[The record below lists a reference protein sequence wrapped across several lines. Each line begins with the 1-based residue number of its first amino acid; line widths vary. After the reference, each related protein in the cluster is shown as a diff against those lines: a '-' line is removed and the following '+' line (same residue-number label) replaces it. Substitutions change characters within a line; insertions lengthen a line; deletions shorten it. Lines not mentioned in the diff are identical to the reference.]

1 LRSEWIDGHE
11 RMTTSPRVPSST
23 YRAQLGPEFRLRD
36 LAGIVRYLDRLGIS
50 DVYCSPLLE
59 ARPGSTHGYDV
70 IDPHRLSAALGTD
83 SDLESLADAL
93 ANRQMGLLLDVVPNH
108 MAASCDNPW
117 WRDVLESG
125 PSSPYAHYFDIQ
137 WRGPARREPES
148 QLFLPVLR
156 EHYAKVLSGGQLRLD
171 FEERGLGVTYG
182 DLWFP
187 LDLKTVG
194 PILEEWLAR
203 LRETLPAN
211 HKAIRELAQLL
222 ALVSKLPARKVR
234 PPRRVTERHRSKEAI
249 KERLWLLHREHVAAR
264 APLKATLARLSGRRG
279 QPESFRE
286 LHAIL
291 DDQCYRLAYWRTAR
305 LRLNYRRFFDVSEL
319 VGLRVDDP
327 GVFEARHGLLL
338 EWLRKGLVTGV
349 RIDHVDGLL
358 DPRGYLERL
367 RERAVGP
374 DGGVPFVIVEK
385 ILDARE
391 ELRDDWPVAGTTGYD
406 FLNAVT
412 RLFVDPVGLDRLEQH
427 YREMTGDPSDMAT
440 VAYRC
445 RKLVTDALFTAEL
458 DALAGEIAQLAARD
472 LAARDVSRGE
482 LTRGLTELAAS
493 LPVYRTYVRGDDVS
507 RQDRDLIRVTVGRA
521 RERTPERDVS
531 PEAFDF
537 LEHVLLF
544 EPSEDSPAQRDRWLR
559 TVGRWQQ
566 LTGPVVAK
574 GYEDTACYVHASLL
588 ALNEVGSDPER
599 DKQSLGVE
607 PFHDFN
613 ARRGSRWP
621 LSLSATATHDT
632 KRGEDVRARIAALSE
647 LAAEW
652 EQSVKRWSHMNRPRR
667 TEVDGRTIPDGAEEV
682 FLYQTLVGAWPQ
694 DAGSVPALRERIL
707 EYLRKALREAKRH
720 SDWIDPN
727 PAYEEALLLFAEKL
741 LEPTVGNRFLR
752 DFQRIQRKVAF
763 YGALNSLSQT
773 LLKLTV
779 PGIPDVYQGTELW
792 DESLVDPDNRRP
804 VDFDQRLRALEEL
817 HTAFEASPGPLVS
830 RLLASWE
837 DGRIKQFVLWRGLQ
851 LRRRRARLFARG
863 DYLPL
868 EITGPRQSNV
878 CAFARKHRKDWC
890 VIAVPRL
897 TAQLVRPDRFPLGKE
912 VWGIGAIA
920 LPEGAPGRWLDDLTG
935 ETIEAFA
942 SERGPVLRLF
952 RVFQRCPVAMLVAQD
967 GPS

>member
-1 LRSEWIDGHE
+1 
-11 RMTTSPRVPSST
+11 MTTSSRIPSST
-23 YRAQLGPEFRLRD
+23 YRVQLGPGFTLRD
-36 LAGIVRYLDRLGIS
+36 LTGVVRYLDRLGIS
-50 DVYCSPLLE
+50 EVYCSPLLE

-70 IDPHRLSAALGTD
+70 IDPHRLSSTLGTD
-83 SDLESLADAL
+83 AELEGLAGAL
-93 ANRQMGLLLDVVPNH
+93 GERRMGLLLDVVPNH
-108 MAASCDNPW
+108 MAASSDNSW

-125 PSSPYAHYFDIQ
+125 PSSPFAHYFDIQ

-148 QLFLPVLR
+148 QLFLPVLG

-171 FEERGLGVTYG
+171 FGERGFGVSYG

-249 KERLWLLHREHVAAR
+249 KERLWLLHREHVATR
-264 APLKATLARLSGRRG
+264 GPLKATLARISGRRG

-291 DDQCYRLAYWRTAR
+291 DEQCYRLAYWRTAR
-305 LRLNYRRFFDVSEL
+305 LRLNYRRFFDVNEL

-327 GVFEARHGLLL
+327 GVFEARHGLML
-338 EWLRKGLVTGV
+338 EWVRRGLVTGV

-367 RERAVGP
+367 RESAVGP
-374 DGGVPFVIVEK
+374 EGAAPFVIVEK
-385 ILDARE
+385 ILDAGE
-391 ELRDDWPVAGTTGYD
+391 SLRDDWPVAGTTGYD

-412 RLFVDPVGLDRLEQH
+412 RLLVDPVGLGRLEQH
-427 YREMTGDPSDMAT
+427 YGEMTGDPSDMAT

-445 RKLVTDALFTAEL
+445 RKLVTSALFTAEL

-472 LAARDVSRGE
+472 LSARDVSRGE
-482 LTRGLTELAAS
+482 LARGLIEVAAS

-507 RQDRDLIRVTVGRA
+507 RQDRELIRGTVARA
-521 RERTPERDVS
+521 RERTAAREVS

-544 EPSEDSPAQRDRWLR
+544 EPSDDSPAQRDRWLR

-566 LTGPVVAK
+566 LTGPVMAK

-599 DKQSLGVE
+599 DKGCLGVD
-607 PFHDFN
+607 PFHTFN
-613 ARRGSRWP
+613 ARRGASWP
-621 LSLSATATHDT
+621 LSLNATATHDT

-667 TEVDGRTIPDGAEEV
+667 LEVDGRTIPDGAEEV
-682 FLYQTLVGAWPQ
+682 FLYQTLVGAWPL
-694 DAGSVPALRERIL
+694 DAGSVPALKERIL
-707 EYLRKALREAKRH
+707 AYLRKALREAKRH

-727 PAYEEALLLFAEKL
+727 PEYEAALLAFAERL

-763 YGALNSLSQT
+763 YGALNGLSQT
-773 LLKLTV
+773 LLKLTA

-804 VDFDQRLRALEEL
+804 VDFDARLRVLEEL
-817 HTAFEASPGPLVS
+817 HTTFEASPVPLAS
-830 RLLASWE
+830 QLLAGWE
-837 DGRIKQFVLWRGLQ
+837 NGRIKQFVLWRGLQ
-851 LRRRRARLFARG
+851 LRRRRPQLFARG
-863 DYLPL
+863 EYVPL

-878 CAFARKHRKDWC
+878 CAFARRFRKEWC
-890 VIAVPRL
+890 VTAVPRL
-897 TAQLVRPDRFPLGKE
+897 TAQLVRPDRFPMGKE
-912 VWGIGAIA
+912 VWGIGAVA
-920 LPEGAPGRWLDDLTG
+920 LPEGAPVRWMDELTG
-935 ETIEAFA
+935 EPIETAT
-942 SERGPVLRLF
+942 SERGPMLRLF
-952 RVFQRCPVAMLVAQD
+952 RVFQRFPVALLVAQD
-967 GPS
+967 GLS